1 MAGTTGYGFTYPTS
15 TDLVRNGASA
25 IQTLAENIN
34 DYIAG
39 SEALG
44 KLIDIVVDSTNTTA
58 GTVLNTSYADPTN
71 NNSGSFTLGKSGVC
85 IVNVWVRFASSGA
98 ASSNFVALNLSGAIT
113 QASSD
118 TVSGNHQNPANSY
131 SQHFFQVVYD
141 GTPSTLVN
149 YKLQAKSSS
158 GTLTIN
164 SSRIQVITIG

>member
-25 IQTLAENIN
+25 IQTLATNID
-34 DYIAG
+34 DYISG
-39 SEALG
+39 SEASG
-44 KLIDIVVDSTNTTA
+44 KLIDIVADSTNTTA
-58 GTVLNTSYADPTN
+58 GSVTNTAYTDPTN
-71 NNSGSFTLGKSGVC
+71 NNTGSFTLGRSGVC
-85 IVNVWVRFASSGA
+85 VVNVWVRFANSV
-98 ASSNFVALNLSGAIT
+98 ASTSNFVALNLSGAIT

-118 TVSGNHQNPANSY
+118 TVAGTHQNAANAY
-131 SQHFFQVVYD
+131 SQHFFSVVYD

-149 YKLQAKSSS
+149 FKLQAKSSS